1 MHNNNLKPMV
11 AALMAAALLLA
22 GAVQAA
28 EDEDVQKRIEKLESE
43 LTELK
48 GQVSQNSQQ
57 AAVTQQDL
65 EEVRVVKKGTKLTYG
80 GYIKLDAMFS
90 NYSEGKPDNQTGIE
104 QFMQPKLI
112 PIENKNPAIDS
123 DSYQSLNVHAQESRF
138 NFGTVTG
145 TDAGVLSS
153 FIEMD
158 FLTSVN
164 GNELVSS
171 SWAVRLRHAFVKWQ
185 YGKNS
190 SFLAGQTWSNFMNT
204 AALPDLL
211 DFVGPVGTIF
221 SRQPQIRW
229 TTHGF
234 TVTLE
239 NPYTALDDASCNRF
253 QEGEYIPPGQSVG
266 DCKRQYEDDNGKTQA
281 DTVSRVNV
289 QTDSEVIPD
298 VILRYDGNFGTL
310 SWAAIAMGR
319 QLAYDKR
326 SNGGNTQASDDT
338 AFGYGLNLSGVWQL
352 GRNDLRF
359 SALYGDALGR
369 FFAIYGFN
377 DGYIDA
383 DGNIETFDQYGGFI
397 AYRHFWSDR
406 WRSTFSLSGAWAD
419 NPSDA
424 FGDAAL
430 NTTVDGWAKEY
441 RSFHMNLNYMPT
453 PAFQLGGELILAS
466 REVEDGRS
474 GNLGRLQFSAR
485 YAF

>member
-1 MHNNNLKPMV
+1 MHNKKLKPMA

-48 GQVSQNSQQ
+48 GQVSQNSRQ

-65 EEVRVVKKGTKLTYG
+65 EEVRVVKKSTKLTYG

-239 NPYTALDDASCNRF
+239 NPYTALDDASCTRDTA
-253 QEGEYIPPGQSVG
+253 G
-266 DCKRQYEDDNGKTQA
+266 DCTE

-298 VILRYDGNFGTL
+298 VILRYDGSAGTL

-369 FFAIYGFN
+369 FFAVYGFN

>member
-239 NPYTALDDASCNRF
+239 NPYTALDDASCTRDTAGNCM
-253 QEGEYIPPGQSVG
+253 EE
-266 DCKRQYEDDNGKTQA
+266 
-281 DTVSRVNV
+281 TVSRVNV

-441 RSFHMNLNYMPT
+441 RSLHVNLNYMPT

>member
-11 AALMAAALLLA
+11 AASMAAALLLA

-43 LTELK
+43 LIELK

-112 PIENKNPAIDS
+112 PIENNNPDIDS

-239 NPYTALDDASCNRF
+239 NPYTALDDASCERDTAGNCM
-253 QEGEYIPPGQSVG
+253 E
-266 DCKRQYEDDNGKTQA
+266 N
-281 DTVSRVNV
+281 TVSRVNV

-298 VILRYDGNFGTL
+298 VILRYDGNSGTF

-352 GRNDLRF
+352 GRDDLRF

-369 FFAIYGFN
+369 FFAVYGFN

-406 WRSTFSLSGAWAD
+406 WRSTLSLSGAWAD

-441 RSFHMNLNYMPT
+441 RSLHVNLNYMPT